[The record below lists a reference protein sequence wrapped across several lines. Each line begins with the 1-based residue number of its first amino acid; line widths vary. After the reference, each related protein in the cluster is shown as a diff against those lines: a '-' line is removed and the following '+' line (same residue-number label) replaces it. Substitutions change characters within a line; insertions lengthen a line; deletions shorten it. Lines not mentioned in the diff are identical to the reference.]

1 MPAEGLRTSKT
12 SLPWFRGRDVLLR
25 IIIVANGNIDPNDVP
40 NMNGAANVDT
50 PASRLLHSGDL
61 LIAAD
66 GGTRYCQT
74 FGVIPQVVIGDF
86 DSLDQDIMITLQ
98 AHGVTFIR
106 YPVEK
111 DYTDLEL
118 AIQYAVSRGA
128 SEIVVLGALGNRWDQ
143 TLANLLLPVLAEFTG
158 VNIMLID
165 GSQEIRLVRSG
176 QTLDLLGQPGDTVS
190 LIPLAEDVN
199 GITTQGLKYP
209 LLGEALRFGST
220 RGISNVLLEVKATI
234 YVDEGMLLCVLIHQ
248 V

>member
-25 IIIVANGNIDPNDVP
+25 IIIVANGNINPNDVP
-40 NMNGAANVDT
+40 NPNGVANMDT
-50 PASRLLHSGDL
+50 PVSRFLHSGDL

-66 GGTRYCQT
+66 GGARHCQA

-86 DSLDQDIMITLQ
+86 DSLDRDSMTTLQ
-98 AHGVTFIR
+98 DQGVKFVR
-106 YPVEK
+106 YPVKK

-118 AIQYAVSRGA
+118 AIQYAVSQGA

-158 VNIMLID
+158 VKITLID
-165 GSQEIRLVRSG
+165 GSQEIRLARSG
-176 QTLDLLGQPGDTVS
+176 QTLDLVGQPGDTVS
-190 LIPLAEDVN
+190 LIPLGGDVN
-199 GITTQGLKYP
+199 GITTRGLEYP

-220 RGISNVLLEVKATI
+220 RGISNVLLEAKATI
-234 YVDEGMLLCVLIHQ
+234 CVDEGVLLCVLIHQ